1 MSSTSSN
8 GRPWVPFVAGATGG
22 LIAAVITSPLE
33 VVKTRLQSAQ
43 YHQHTTPAH
52 MLNFFQVGSRRSV
65 FQTVVLDSTSIM
77 RVMSGMV
84 RTEGFS
90 SLWRGINATVV
101 GVVPARAI
109 YFATYN
115 NAKAT
120 LISYA
125 NTEHT
130 GIHMLAA
137 ACATI
142 TTSTLTNP
150 FWVLKTRLQLSSTVG
165 PKESI
170 LGLTSLYNGAKDIY
184 HTDGLRGF
192 YRGLSASY
200 MGLSETAIQWA
211 LYEKLKAYIHRA
223 NLQKS
228 QELQLYF
235 FAASCSKLCACV
247 LAYPHGQLLV
257 ARLFSRLAR
266 CICCTGR
273 HTGTQRSSEPGFA
286 KRLRAMQCESIAASS
301 SPAR

>member
-130 GIHMLAA
+130 GPGCGPSPTPAL
-137 ACATI
+137 
-142 TTSTLTNP
+142 
-150 FWVLKTRLQLSSTVG
+150 LSHVCCD
-165 PKESI
+165 
-170 LGLTSLYNGAKDIY
+170 LG
-184 HTDGLRGF
+184 
-192 YRGLSASY
+192 
-200 MGLSETAIQWA
+200 
-211 LYEKLKAYIHRA
+211 
-223 NLQKS
+223 
-228 QELQLYF
+228 
-235 FAASCSKLCACV
+235 
-247 LAYPHGQLLV
+247 
-257 ARLFSRLAR
+257 
-266 CICCTGR
+266 
-273 HTGTQRSSEPGFA
+273 
-286 KRLRAMQCESIAASS
+286 
-301 SPAR
+301 